1 MSGEAWQISP
11 VVNLLFK
18 VNDSEQNPLLCG
30 YILGVYMVFKTAQNL
45 LDRNI
50 GHVL

>member
-1 MSGEAWQISP
+1 MSP

-18 VNDSEQNPLLCG
+18 VNIFERNPLLCG
-30 YILGVYMVFKTAQNL
+30 YILGVYMVFKPALNL

-50 GHVL
+50 GHVY